1 MKDINKLQEIINDN
15 VTNSQRYIE
24 DGFNLY
30 NSKNTQKLLDSL
42 QYSPTDM
49 GEERTL
55 DDLKK
60 YHPKHM
66 TIKNYLRDMPTHA
79 LRPLPTRS

>member
-30 NSKNTQKLLDSL
+30 NSKNKNKLLDSL

-60 YHPKHM
+60 YSKEEGWKFSNWNARLWLLM
-66 TIKNYLRDMPTHA
+66 NGG
-79 LRPLPTRS
+79 

>member
-1 MKDINKLQEIINDN
+1 MDLIYII
-15 VTNSQRYIE
+15 Q
-24 DGFNLY
+24 
-30 NSKNTQKLLDSL
+30 KHKKLLDSL

-60 YHPKHM
+60 YSKEEGWNAVTENPNF
-66 TIKNYLRDMPTHA
+66 T
-79 LRPLPTRS
+79 S

>member
-1 MKDINKLQEIINDN
+1 MKDINKLQEIINEN
-15 VTNSQRYIE
+15 VTNSQRLIE
-24 DGFNLY
+24 DGSNLY

-60 YHPKHM
+60 Y
-66 TIKNYLRDMPTHA
+66 
-79 LRPLPTRS
+79 

>member
-1 MKDINKLQEIINDN
+1 MKDINKLQEIRNEN

-30 NSKNTQKLLDSL
+30 NSKNKKKLLDSL
-42 QYSPTDM
+42 QHSLTDM

-55 DDLKK
+55 DDLKRYSK
-60 YHPKHM
+60 EEGWDAVTENPNF
-66 TIKNYLRDMPTHA
+66 T
-79 LRPLPTRS
+79 S